1 MDNNISIDVR
11 KIAKENFTITVQFK
25 NMWLVK
31 FGLLFIKFGCWIS
44 GVNYVEEFPMSLIQN
59 DEPVRMNDASKH

>member
-1 MDNNISIDVR
+1 MAEKSLSVDVR
-11 KIAKENFTITVQFK
+11 KITREYFTIRVQFK
-25 NMWLVK
+25 NAWLVK

-59 DEPVRMNDASKH
+59 DKPVEMDS